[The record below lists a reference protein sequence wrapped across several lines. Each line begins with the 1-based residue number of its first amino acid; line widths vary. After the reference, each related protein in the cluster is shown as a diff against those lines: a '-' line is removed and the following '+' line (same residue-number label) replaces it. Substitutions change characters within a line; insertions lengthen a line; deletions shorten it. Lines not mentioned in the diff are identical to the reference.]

1 MLAVES
7 PTMKIDGMEGPGA
20 AGCASC
26 AAIIR
31 ALATVTRRATARPA
45 PSLRKN
51 LILLPIL
58 WLGVRIENL
67 RNKHALSIGT
77 LFQKKIKGHTSAA
90 GQKAAPSPTR
100 LAAMMMM
107 TMPAQSR

>member
-31 ALATVTRRATARPA
+31 ALATVTRRPTARPA

-51 LILLPIL
+51 LILLLIL
-58 WLGVRIENL
+58 MGWAVRIENP
-67 RNKHALSIGT
+67 RSEQGLSIGT
-77 LFQKKIKGHTSAA
+77 LFQKKISR
-90 GQKAAPSPTR
+90 KAKLLVRR
-100 LAAMMMM
+100 LR
-107 TMPAQSR
+107 QVRQDWRQ

>member
-20 AGCASC
+20 AGCAAC

-45 PSLRKN
+45 PRLRKN

-77 LFQKKIKGHTSAA
+77 LFQKKIKGHSAT

-107 TMPAQSR
+107 